1 MAYLYLAL
9 AILAE
14 VIGTSALKATE
25 GFTRPLPSLIVALGY
40 GAAFYFMSLTIK
52 TIPMGVTYA
61 VWSGVGIVL
70 ITLAGWWLYGQAPDA
85 AAVAGMALIVLGVV
99 VIFAFSKTVPHA

>member
-14 VIGTSALKATE
+14 VVGTSALKAAE
-25 GFTRPLPSLIVALGY
+25 GFTRPWPSLIVALGY
-40 GAAFYFMSLTIK
+40 GAAFYFMSLTLK
-52 TIPMGVTYA
+52 AIPLGVTYA

-70 ITLAGWWLYGQAPDA
+70 ITLAGWWLYGQVPDL
-85 AAVAGMALIVLGVV
+85 AAVVGMGLIVLGVV
-99 VIFAFSKTVPHA
+99 VLFLFSNVQVH

>member
-14 VIGTSALKATE
+14 VIGTSALKAAE

-40 GAAFYFMSLTIK
+40 GAAFYFMSLTLK
-52 TIPMGVTYA
+52 AIPLGVTYA

-70 ITLAGWWLYGQAPDA
+70 ITLAGWWLYGQVPDLA
-85 AAVAGMALIVLGVV
+85 AAAGMGLIVLGVV
-99 VIFAFSKTVPHA
+99 VLFLFSNVEVH

>member
-14 VIGTSALKATE
+14 VVGTSALKAAE
-25 GFTRPLPSLIVALGY
+25 GFARPLPTLIVALGY
-40 GAAFYFMSLTIK
+40 GAAFYFMSLTLK
-52 TIPMGVTYA
+52 TIPLGVTYA

-70 ITLAGWWLYGQAPDA
+70 ITLAGWRLYGQAPDA

-99 VIFAFSKTVPHA
+99 VIFAFSRTVPHA

>member
-14 VIGTSALKATE
+14 VIGTSALKAAE

-40 GAAFYFMSLTIK
+40 GAAFYFMSLTLK
-52 TIPMGVTYA
+52 AIPLGVTYA

-70 ITLAGWWLYGQAPDA
+70 ITLAGWWLYGQVPDL
-85 AAVAGMALIVLGVV
+85 AAVVGMGLIVLGVV
-99 VIFAFSKTVPHA
+99 VLFLFSNVEVH